1 LANAAHCKCIHQ
13 VAAPVEVGS
22 EVYSEEA
29 LTPMLAS
36 YANMYFEI

>member
-1 LANAAHCKCIHQ
+1 MYS
-13 VAAPVEVGS
+13 PGGSTVEVGS